1 MRIPDNLDIFE
12 MHERE
17 QARLE
22 RRREAMERLEEE
34 NREERDNEKRTAG
47 KN

>member
-1 MRIPDNLDIFE
+1 MRIDNEYILDAY
-12 MHERE
+12 ERE

-22 RRREAMERLEEE
+22 RRRESIERLEEE
-34 NREERDNEKRTAG
+34 NREERDNEKRITG

>member
-1 MRIPDNLDIFE
+1 MYIPDNLDIYE

-17 QARLE
+17 QDRLE

-34 NREERDNEKRTAG
+34 NREERGNEE
-47 KN
+47 

>member
-1 MRIPDNLDIFE
+1 MKIDNEYILDSY
-12 MHERE
+12 ERE

-22 RRREAMERLEEE
+22 RRREAIERLEEE
-34 NREERDNEKRTAG
+34 NREERDEKRITS